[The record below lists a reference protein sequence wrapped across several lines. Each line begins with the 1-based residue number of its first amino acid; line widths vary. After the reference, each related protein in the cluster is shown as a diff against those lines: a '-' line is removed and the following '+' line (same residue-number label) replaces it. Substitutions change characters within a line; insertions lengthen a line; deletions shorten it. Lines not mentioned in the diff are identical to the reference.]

1 MLGGFEVRV
10 GGEPVPL
17 QAWRSR
23 QARTLVKVL
32 ASRRGRPM
40 TRDSLCELLWP
51 DDDPA
56 KTGHRLSVLLATV
69 RGVLDPGKAWPP
81 DHYVAGD
88 SSGLRLD
95 LAHVTVDADGV
106 LHDAADGAD
115 LMEAGDDERAT
126 GDPRRRRRALRR

>member
-17 QAWRSR
+17 PAWRSR

-32 ASRRGRPM
+32 ASRRGRPV
-40 TRDSLCELLWP
+40 TRDSLCELIWP

-69 RGVLDPGKAWPP
+69 RGVLDPARRGRPTTTSPATPP
-81 DHYVAGD
+81 V
-88 SSGLRLD
+88 SGSTSPTSRWTP
-95 LAHVTVDADGV
+95 TVCF
-106 LHDAADGAD
+106 
-115 LMEAGDDERAT
+115 AT
-126 GDPRRRRRALRR
+126 PPTVPT